1 MESATKGTVGAGAGV
16 LTGIEAMRSGLIAVV
31 AASMMT
37 ETETGTIIT
46 TVIAGDAGLQVLDGG
61 GEEVLVAVEVLLEG
75 GIVVQSGMVARRD
88 VRELSS
94 GTGRGKRRN
103 LQVRL
108 IQRKPAMAITG
119 THKMLAHIMRISSNG
134 NLLGRDIDLSL
145 LLVVQVH
152 CSMMW
157 NMPPPPLG
165 FFSFVLHDL

>member
-16 LTGIEAMRSGLIAVV
+16 LTGIEAMRSGLIAVI

-108 IQRKPAMAITG
+108 IQRKPVMAITG

-145 LLVVQVH
+145 LLVCVH
-152 CSMMW
+152 S
-157 NMPPPPLG
+157 LL
-165 FFSFVLHDL
+165 FAYSYSSRQQFLF